1 MKWFISLS
9 VKIKALICA
18 IPLVIA
24 FFCWIADADM
34 AALVFFVI
42 FSFILLFTVIVEKRE
57 EEKKAKENKPQN
69 NTAKSKAL
77 TEAFKYDLLIGQ
89 GSRKTLPRRIFWKD
103 GCFRFPYPTI
113 VTLKESKQ
121 TYDVLVNGLKIGAI
135 LPEDVSSI
143 KEIYNRIYQLS
154 IEVDHEDYSQDY
166 LPWLY
171 VECYTDEKYKSIPN
185 YCYRPRG
192 QRVSQM
198 LSPTFLDEYIV
209 IDTETTG
216 LDSRYND
223 ILEVAAIHIKDG
235 NIIDT
240 FSELCY
246 SEKISDETV
255 SINHITKDMVQ
266 SARKVWEVVDDFTQ
280 FIGDLPI
287 IGHNVDFDISFIS
300 SIHPISNNFDDT
312 CILADEFMMGRQN
325 GSIQLENRK
334 LGTVCSALDIQYKDS
349 HRALDDCTAT
359 YQCYEKLKVY
369 INNILNAEIAITE
382 NKE

>member
-1 MKWFISLS
+1 MKWFFNLP
-9 VKIKALICA
+9 VKQRALICSVPLFIFIICLIAKLEVPA
-18 IPLVIA
+18 I
-24 FFCWIADADM
+24 
-34 AALVFFVI
+34 VFL
-42 FSFILLFTVIVEKRE
+42 LLFGISMIFLAYSEKLDK
-57 EEKKAKENKPQN
+57 EKQKAKQTSANR
-69 NTAKSKAL
+69 KAPI
-77 TEAFKYDLLIGQ
+77 EAFKYDLLIGQ

-235 NIIDT
+235 EIIDT

-246 SEKISDETV
+246 SDKISDKTA
-255 SINHITKDMVQ
+255 SINHITIDMVQ

-300 SIHPISNNFDDT
+300 SINPISNKFDDT

-325 GSIQLENRK
+325 SSIQLENRK
-334 LGTVCSALDIQYKDS
+334 LGTVCSALDVQYKDS

-369 INNILNAEIAITE
+369 INNILKTEIAITE